1 MSRRAEKKFGQTV
14 AVDKIAVY
22 NGPMNATANTTATA
36 ETITSTDGMI
46 VARPQIGQ
54 GATLHYPQ
62 DTYGFVVTKVSDS
75 GKTVTLAELVSP
87 SLATGHTVDRH
98 DGPFPIWDHTYTED
112 ELKSM
117 IDPQGKVTTIRLN
130 KKGRWAS
137 KGTPFTVGKARYYR
151 NYSY

>member
-1 MSRRAEKKFGQTV
+1 
-14 AVDKIAVY
+14 
-22 NGPMNATANTTATA
+22 MNATANTTATA
-36 ETITSTDGMI
+36 ENITAANGT
-46 VARPQIGQ
+46 VVPRPEVGQ

-62 DTYGFVVTKVSDS
+62 DTYGFVVTKVSES
-75 GKTVTLAELVSP
+75 GKTVTLAELISP
-87 SLATGHTVDRH
+87 SLATGHEVDRH

-117 IDPQGKVTTIRLN
+117 VDPAGKITTIRLN
-130 KKGRWAS
+130 KNGRWMS